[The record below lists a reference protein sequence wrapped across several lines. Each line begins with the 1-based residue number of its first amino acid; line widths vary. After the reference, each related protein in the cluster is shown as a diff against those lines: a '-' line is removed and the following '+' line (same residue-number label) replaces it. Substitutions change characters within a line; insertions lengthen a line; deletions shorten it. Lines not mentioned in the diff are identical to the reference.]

1 MQLSAVLA
9 AELAPRGIRVNTLAP
24 GYVVTGMNRA
34 FFESEASR
42 PLVGQIPLGRVG
54 AVDDFDGA
62 ILFLASPASRFMTG
76 AVLVLD
82 GGHTVV
88 L

>member
-1 MQLSAVLA
+1 MT
-9 AELAPRGIRVNTLAP
+9 RD
-24 GYVVTGMNRA
+24 
-34 FFESEASR
+34 FFASEASR
-42 PLVGQIPLGRVG
+42 PLVAEIPLGRVG

-76 AVLVLD
+76 ATLVID
-82 GGHTVV
+82 GGHTMV